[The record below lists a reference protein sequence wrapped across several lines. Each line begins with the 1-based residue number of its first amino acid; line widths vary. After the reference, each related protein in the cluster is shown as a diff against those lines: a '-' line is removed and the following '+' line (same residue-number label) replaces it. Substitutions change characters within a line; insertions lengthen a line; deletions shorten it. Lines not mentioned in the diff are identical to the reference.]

1 MKTKT
6 LALILS
12 AVLACS
18 LFTACGGREKK
29 DLSTA
34 KSLADLSGAG
44 GYDHIFCNPAFS
56 AVAKG
61 VEKNNC
67 VQYASDHY
75 PVWVDVTLRKGQE

>member
-34 KSLADLSGAG
+34 KSLADLSGAVIG
-44 GYDHIFCNPAFS
+44 AQTGTFHLA
-56 AVAKG
+56 AV
-61 VEKNNC
+61 
-67 VQYASDHY
+67 D
-75 PVWVDVTLRKGQE
+75 